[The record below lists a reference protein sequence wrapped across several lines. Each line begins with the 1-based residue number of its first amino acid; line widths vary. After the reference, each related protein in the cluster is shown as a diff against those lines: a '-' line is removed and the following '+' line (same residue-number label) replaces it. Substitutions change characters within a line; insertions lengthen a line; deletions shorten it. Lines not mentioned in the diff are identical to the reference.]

1 MSGRTTRFIVTVVIL
16 LVIALV
22 LWITQIKNPP
32 TQQSLGPMKGET
44 TQTIQSATSTTE
56 SKSSEKNKEEK
67 KSPDQ
72 MEYERIRQLF
82 VDGELEK
89 AIEELTRFIER
100 NPKSEW
106 ADDAQFDIAQCYEHM
121 GEKEKAVKEYQKLV
135 DKYPKSDLVN
145 SAQYA
150 IDLLEGRVSYYY

>member
-1 MSGRTTRFIVTVVIL
+1 MSGRTTRFIVTVAIL

-44 TQTIQSATSTTE
+44 TQTVQSTAESATKST
-56 SKSSEKNKEEK
+56 SKGEGKEK
-67 KSPDQ
+67 KSLEQ
-72 MEYERIRQLF
+72 IEYEKIRQLF

-89 AIEELTRFIER
+89 AIEELTKFIEKY
-100 NPKSEW
+100 PKSDW

-145 SAQYA
+145 TAQYA
-150 IDLLEGRVSYYY
+150 IDLLEGRVSYY

>member
-1 MSGRTTRFIVTVVIL
+1 MSGRTTRFMVTVAIL

-44 TQTIQSATSTTE
+44 TQTVQSTTE
-56 SKSSEKNKEEK
+56 STKESTSKNESKEEK
-67 KSPDQ
+67 KSPEQ
-72 MEYERIRQLF
+72 IEYEKIRQLF
-82 VDGELEK
+82 IDGELEK
-89 AIEELTRFIER
+89 AIEELTKFIEK
-100 NPKSEW
+100 NPKSDW

-150 IDLLEGRVSYYY
+150 IDLLEGRVSYY